1 MSNLTFIKISLNCNN
16 YKIEQ
21 MGLLVTLNEEGYQ
34 TLKKDREVVKNKI
47 KELEM
52 VLNHLEPAYQQ
63 LQPFYEPKIDIII
76 KESRGK
82 DMYIGKSFISTPD
95 NVIRKEITFGID
107 YVEKYKGIH
116 DERLLEDA
124 KREAREHLSKLFPT
138 YFE

>member
-1 MSNLTFIKISLNCNN
+1 
-16 YKIEQ
+16 

-52 VLNHLEPAYQQ
+52 VLKHLEPAYQQ

-82 DMYIGKSFISTPD
+82 DMYIGKSFIATPD